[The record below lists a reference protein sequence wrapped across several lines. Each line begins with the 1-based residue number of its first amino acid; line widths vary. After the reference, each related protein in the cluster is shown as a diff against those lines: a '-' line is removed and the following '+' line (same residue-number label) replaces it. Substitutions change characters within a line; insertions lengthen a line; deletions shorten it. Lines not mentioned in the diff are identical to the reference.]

1 MKPFSEACEQN
12 KGPILEVLREAFRE
26 RRRVLE
32 IGSGTGQHAAFF
44 PAALPHLQW
53 LPSDRAEN
61 LEGIHLWV
69 TEARLANVAV
79 PVELDVHGSPWPV
92 AGVDGVFSA
101 NTAHIMDEAT
111 VAIMFAGVGRLLE
124 GGGTFVLY
132 GPFNY
137 GGQYTSDS
145 NARFDQ
151 WLKARDPAMGI
162 KDFEDLDALATG
174 AGMELAGDH
183 AMPANNRSLVWCRRA

>member
-12 KGPILEVLREAFRE
+12 KGAILEVLREAFHQGS
-26 RRRVLE
+26 RVLE

-61 LEGIHLWV
+61 LEGIRLWV
-69 TEARLANVAV
+69 KEARLANVAA
-79 PVELDVHGSPWPV
+79 PVELDVNVAPWPV
-92 AGVDGVFSA
+92 QRVDGVFSA
-101 NTAHIMDEAT
+101 NTVHIMDET
-111 VAIMFAGVGRLLE
+111 SVAAMFAGVGRLLE

-137 GGQYTSDS
+137 GGHYTSDS

-151 WLKARDPAMGI
+151 LLKARDPAMGI
-162 KDFEDLDALATG
+162 KAFEDLEVLAAA
-174 AGMELAGDH
+174 AGMELADDH
-183 AMPANNRSLVWCRRA
+183 AMPANNRTLVWCRRP

>member
-1 MKPFSEACEQN
+1 MRPFSEACEQN
-12 KGPILEVLREAFRE
+12 KGPILEVLEEAFRE
-26 RRRVLE
+26 RHRILE
-32 IGSGTGQHAAFF
+32 IGSGTGQHAAWF

-53 LPSDRAEN
+53 LPSDRAGN
-61 LEGIHLWV
+61 LEGIRQWLA
-69 TEARLANVAV
+69 EAGLANVAA
-79 PVELDVHGSPWPV
+79 PVELDVHDSPWPV

-101 NTAHIMDEAT
+101 NTAHIMDDAT
-111 VAIMFAGVGRLLE
+111 VAAMFAGVGRLLE

-162 KDFEDLDALATG
+162 KDFESLVALAAA
-174 AGMELAGDH
+174 AGMELEADH
-183 AMPANNRSLVWCRRA
+183 AMPANNRSLVWSRRA